1 MKVLLLEDD
10 EDDFIIAADL
20 LSEIY
25 GSDLTLDWVSQK
37 EQALQYVQENDY
49 DVLLFDQFLGKTQ
62 GLDVIRE
69 INELTTIS
77 APMILL
83 TGLDDR
89 EIDIQAMNA
98 GATDYLVKQ
107 KLDESVLERSIRYS
121 LKQKKAEQEIEHMAY
136 HDALTGL
143 PNRLLFMQH
152 LTWSF
157 EMCKRRNKS
166 STVLFIDLDNF
177 KTINDTLGHSA
188 GDQLLVHVANRIK
201 SSLRAEDL
209 VARFGGDEFVILL
222 NQIDEDPDEIQENA
236 KIVVDKIQAALR
248 EPVTFDG
255 QPLVITPS
263 IGGVNYPKP
272 ADTPESV
279 IKYADTA
286 MYNVKSAGRDSFTF
300 FSAEMGEAI
309 QQQHQMETKLRF
321 ALVNQEFHLVFQPI
335 LDMKNMKIVSAEA
348 LIRWENPELGNI
360 PPLDFIPIAEKSN
373 TIIEIG
379 EWVITEA
386 IENLALLPDLPCMS
400 INVSMK
406 QFKATN
412 LVNCLKQSLSKHQ
425 IEPNRILLEVTESIF
440 VDDIEMTIAKMN
452 ELRSLGISFALDDFG
467 TGFSSLTQL
476 KHLPIDI
483 LKIDKSFISELTL
496 GNKNSAIVKSV
507 ILLGNELNIKVIGEG
522 VEDESQKDFL
532 IKHGTDLGQGYLF
545 SKPKKIEEFSE
556 FCKTL

>member
-1 MKVLLLEDD
+1 LKVLLLEDD

-25 GSDLTLDWVSQK
+25 GSDLKLDWVSQK
-37 EQALQYVQENDY
+37 EQALQYVQENNY

-248 EPVTFDG
+248 EPVIFEG

-321 ALVNQEFHLVFQPI
+321 AIANQEFHLVFQPI
-335 LDMKNMKIVSAEA
+335 LDMENMKIVSAEA

-483 LKIDKSFISELTL
+483 LKSDKSFISELTS
-496 GNKNSAIVKSV
+496 GNKNAAIVKSV

-522 VEDESQKDFL
+522 VENESQKDFL